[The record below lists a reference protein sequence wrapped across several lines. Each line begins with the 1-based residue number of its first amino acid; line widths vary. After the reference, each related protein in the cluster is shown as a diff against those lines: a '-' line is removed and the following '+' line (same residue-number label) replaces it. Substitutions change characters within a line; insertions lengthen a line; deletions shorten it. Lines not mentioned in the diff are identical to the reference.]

1 MKKICQS
8 AIYQLLSELDGDVGL
23 YIRDVESDETLE
35 INPNLVLPSASV
47 IKIPML
53 ALLLRDVQEGRVDW
67 KGKRRIAP
75 VNRVGG
81 HRHPLRAER
90 RVYADG
96 RRACYVDDRPE

>member
-53 ALLLRDVQEGRVDW
+53 ALLLRDVQEEREAQDRSSQSRW
-67 KGKRRIAP
+67 
-75 VNRVGG
+75 G

-96 RRACYVDDRPE
+96 RRACYVDDRPER